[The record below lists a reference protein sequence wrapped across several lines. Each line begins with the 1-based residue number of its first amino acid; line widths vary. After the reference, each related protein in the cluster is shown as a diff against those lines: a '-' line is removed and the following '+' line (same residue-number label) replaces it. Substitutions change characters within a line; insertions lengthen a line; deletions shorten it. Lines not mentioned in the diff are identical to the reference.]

1 MYVYEMKWM
10 EKVKK
15 CYMYNYLVCFKENVF
30 IVEMYSVL
38 GLLFGIFSFRFL
50 RFGILNLFLWEE
62 GYISFLV

>member
-15 CYMYNYLVCFKENVF
+15 CYMYYLVCFKENVF

>member
-1 MYVYEMKWM
+1 MYVYEMNVKSF
-10 EKVKK
+10 KKK
-15 CYMYNYLVCFKENVF
+15 CYLYNYLVCFKENVF